1 MKLYGKHIILSQWI
15 NNQRKIAK
23 MKELLYSTALVSVLV
38 GSANADT
45 ICGINTDTV
54 LKWPGY
60 ASKQNVWFDKDE
72 YLFKFSSTYNGKILT
87 TEHFKVFKESCQKS
101 SVLVIN
107 NTENKES
114 KSVLSDIIPS
124 VPGIIP
130 PIIIPPIIILEPI
143 LDISMIS
150 LNSLGDE
157 LFEDDD
163 EFIGTIIT

>member
-1 MKLYGKHIILSQWI
+1 MK
-15 NNQRKIAK
+15 R
-23 MKELLYSTALVSVLV
+23 LLYTTSIVSVLV
-38 GSANADT
+38 GSANAHT

-60 ASKQNVWFDKDE
+60 AGKQNVWFDKDE
-72 YLFKFSSTYNGKILT
+72 YLFKFSSIYNGKILT

-114 KSVLSDIIPS
+114 KSVVPDIIPS
-124 VPGIIP
+124 VT
-130 PIIIPPIIILEPI
+130 PINPYSNLCLYNACGYDASGTSYDYSAYQRELPLV
-143 LDISMIS
+143 IS
-150 LNSLGDE
+150 LVDE

>member
-1 MKLYGKHIILSQWI
+1 MK
-15 NNQRKIAK
+15 R
-23 MKELLYSTALVSVLV
+23 LLCTTSIVSVLV

-101 SVLVIN
+101 SVLVTN

-114 KSVLSDIIPS
+114 KSVVPDIIPS
-124 VPGIIP
+124 VPGINP
-130 PIIIPPIIILEPI
+130 PIIIPELI
-143 LDISMIS
+143 LDMSMLAFI
-150 LNSLGDE
+150 SLGDE